1 MNYAF
6 RLKFDIPCS
15 LFKILMV
22 EEIGTT
28 TDGDLIINVG
38 PQHPATHGVLHL
50 VITLNGETIKKVE
63 PHLGYI
69 HRSIEKMTESLN
81 YRQFI
86 YVTSR
91 MDYLSSHINNH
102 ACALCVEKA
111 MQIEVPAR
119 AQVIRVLM
127 DELTRIA
134 SHELWWGA
142 MAMDLGAFTPF
153 FHAFREREAI
163 NEIMEDTCG
172 ARLTMNYAVP
182 GGVMQELHPDFQKK
196 VKAFIALYKRKI
208 DEYAELVT
216 GNIIFQNRMKGV
228 GYLSA
233 ADAISYGVS
242 GPAARGSGVSCDVRK
257 VYPYE
262 IYNKLDFEEILETAG
277 DSFARYMV
285 RIREMNQSIKIIEQ
299 LIDNI
304 PEGDFQAKTKAVIK
318 LPKGEFYT
326 KVETARGEFGV
337 YIVSEG
343 GMTPYRIKYRSPGF
357 SNLSA
362 LDHMARGSKLG
373 DLVAMMGTLDLVIPD
388 IDR

>member
-1 MNYAF
+1 MFSHTN
-6 RLKFDIPCS
+6 
-15 LFKILMV
+15 ILS
-22 EEIGTT
+22 ESIAGE
-28 TDGDLIINVG
+28 DGDMIINIG

-50 VITLNGETIKKVE
+50 VVTLNGETIKKVE

-69 HRSIEKMTESLN
+69 HRSIEKMCESLS

-102 ACALCVEKA
+102 CCALCVEKGL
-111 MQIEVPAR
+111 QIEIPER
-119 AQVIRVLM
+119 AKVIRVLM

-153 FHAFREREAI
+153 FHAFRERETI
-163 NEIMEDTCG
+163 NDIMEETCG
-172 ARLTMNYAVP
+172 ARLTMNYMVP
-182 GGVMQELHPDFQKK
+182 GGVMQDIHPNFQKS
-196 VKAFIALYKRKI
+196 VKDFIALFKSKVGEY
-208 DEYAELVT
+208 DEMLT
-216 GNIIFQNRMKGV
+216 GNIIFQNRMKNVGV
-228 GYLSA
+228 LSKE
-233 ADAISYGVS
+233 DAISFGCT
-242 GPAARGSGVSCDVRK
+242 GPTARGSGVNCDIRK
-257 VYPYE
+257 LYPYE
-262 IYNKLDFEEILETAG
+262 VYDKIEFDEIIETGG
-277 DSFARYMV
+277 DSLSRYMV
-285 RIREMNQSIKIIEQ
+285 RIKELNQSVKILEQ

-304 PEGDFQAKTKAVIK
+304 PGGDFQAKTKAVLK
-318 LPKGEFYT
+318 LPKGEFYQR
-326 KVETARGEFGV
+326 VETARGEFGV

-343 GMTPYRIKYRSPGF
+343 GATPYRIKFRSPGF

-362 LDHMARGSKLG
+362 LDHIARGGKLG

>member
-1 MNYAF
+1 MY
-6 RLKFDIPCS
+6 RETEILKQPG
-15 LFKILMV
+15 L
-22 EEIGTT
+22 GTP
-28 TDGDLIINVG
+28 DVFGDMIINVG

-50 VITLNGETIKKVE
+50 IITLNGETIKKVD

-69 HRSIEKMTESLN
+69 HRSIEKMCESLS

-91 MDYLSSHINNH
+91 MDYLSAHINNH
-102 ACALCVEKA
+102 GCALCVEKGL
-111 MQIEVPAR
+111 QLEVPPR

-153 FHAFREREAI
+153 FHAFRERETI
-163 NEIMEDTCG
+163 NDIMEETCG
-172 ARLTMNYAVP
+172 ARLTMNYMVP
-182 GGVMQELHPDFQKK
+182 GGVMADIHPNFQKR
-196 VKAFIALYKRKI
+196 VKDFIQLYKDKI
-208 DEYAELVT
+208 HEYDEMVT
-216 GNIIFQNRMKGV
+216 GNVIFQNRMKGV

-233 ADAISYGVS
+233 EDAISYGCS
-242 GPAARGSGVSCDVRK
+242 GPTARGSGVSCDIRK
-257 VYPYE
+257 LYPYE
-262 IYNKLDFEEILETAG
+262 VYDKVSFDEILETGG

-285 RIREMNQSIKIIEQ
+285 RVREMNQSIRIIEQ

-304 PEGDFQAKTKAVIK
+304 PDGDFQAKTKAVLK
-318 LPKGEFYT
+318 LPKGEFYSR
-326 KVETARGEFGV
+326 VETARGELGV

-343 GMTPYRIKYRSPGF
+343 GTTPYRIKFRSPGF

-362 LDHMARGSKLG
+362 LEHMTRGYKIG
-373 DLVAMMGTLDLVIPD
+373 DMVAIMGSLDLVIPD